1 MKLNGEFVFDGPQE
15 KVWEL
20 LQDPE
25 VLSTALPGTKHITQV
40 SENEYEGEMKIQV
53 GPIVGLFSGK
63 FLFLDAVPPKSYT
76 LTVEGK
82 GKAGFLN
89 GKGQIQLID
98 QGESKTL
105 MEYQGDIQIG
115 GKLASVGQRLMEM
128 TSKSIIK
135 KGLETI
141 NKTYLSPKD

>member
-1 MKLNGEFVFDGPQE
+1 MKLIGEFVFDGPQA

-20 LQDPE
+20 LQDPD
-25 VLSTALPGTKHITQV
+25 VLASALPGTKQITMV
-40 SENEYEGEMKIQV
+40 SENEYEAEMKIQV
-53 GPIVGLFSGK
+53 GPIVGLFSGRISIS
-63 FLFLDAVPPKSYT
+63 DVIPINSYT

-89 GKGQIQLID
+89 GTGQIQLID
-98 QGESKTL
+98 QGEGKTL
-105 MEYQGDIQIG
+105 MEYQGDVQIG
-115 GKLASVGQRLMEM
+115 GKLASVGQRLIEV

-141 NKTYLSPKD
+141 NKTYLTPKD

>member
-1 MKLNGEFVFDGPQE
+1 MKINGEFVFDGPQAE
-15 KVWEL
+15 VWDM

-40 SENEYEGEMKIQV
+40 SENEYEGEMKIKV

-63 FLFLDAVPPKSYT
+63 FSLLDALPPKSYT
-76 LTVEGK
+76 ITVEGK

-89 GKGQIQLID
+89 GIGQVQLID
-98 QGESKTL
+98 QGDGKTL
-105 MEYQGDIQIG
+105 MKYEGDVQIG

-128 TSKSIIK
+128 TSKSLIK

-141 NKTYLSPKD
+141 NKTYLTTKG